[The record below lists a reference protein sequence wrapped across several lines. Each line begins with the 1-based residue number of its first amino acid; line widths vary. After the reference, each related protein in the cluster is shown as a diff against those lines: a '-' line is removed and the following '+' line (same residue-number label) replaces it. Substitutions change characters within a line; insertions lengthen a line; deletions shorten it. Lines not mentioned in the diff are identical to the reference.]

1 MTIKKK
7 LYVMFGVI
15 ILVLLF
21 SSVVTFRSF
30 QNTQKIMAES
40 ISLQETT
47 NIASRLTF
55 HVEALQGAL
64 EVALYA
70 NDPDLRKKL
79 LKKTMDLDQK
89 DKKLIEKLSSSMI
102 GQAGQ
107 VYAQHLKAARKS
119 FYFAEIQIRALLF
132 ANQAIAAQSIYK
144 GSFHQYF
151 NAYRSSALVIQN
163 YNEHLVTNLATKAN
177 MKISRSIKIS
187 LILSI
192 VLIGTT
198 LFLGLGIIRSVSA
211 GVLTVKREMDE
222 MAKGNLVNA
231 NSGSQY
237 HQRDE
242 FGQIIRE
249 MHQSIHQ
256 MAELIRSVHRE
267 VDGINGLSGNLEES
281 SSTLTNRLE
290 VLKDEF
296 SIFTHTADQMIEDAS
311 TLSRIF
317 GETADSTKRAQE
329 TSEECVLSIKGA
341 FGSVFQVTTCITEG
355 QKTMESLVKRSEE
368 IGNIV
373 TEIRMIADQTN
384 LLALNAAIEAARA
397 GEQGRGFA
405 VVADE
410 VRKLADTT
418 GHSINTIQS
427 IVQTV
432 QTDIATLST
441 ALEKSVMMVRESE
454 RDYQTA
460 QGSIG
465 SISEEITS
473 ISKHVLVDLK
483 SSVESQVKAIKE
495 AQSLLLRSIQGFE
508 AMEKVSGKMGDHVQD
523 VRGNAESLKKSV
535 VRFIV

>member
-7 LYVMFGVI
+7 LYLMFGII
-15 ILVLLF
+15 ILVLLL
-21 SSVVTFRSF
+21 SSVITFRSF
-30 QNTQKIMAES
+30 QSTQKIMAES
-40 ISLQETT
+40 IALQEAT
-47 NIASRLTF
+47 NIASHLTF

-70 NDPDLRKKL
+70 NDANFRKEL
-79 LKKTMDLDQK
+79 LKKTMELDKK
-89 DKKLIEKLSSSMI
+89 DKKLISLLSGSMI
-102 GQAGQ
+102 GPAGQ
-107 VYAQHLKAARKS
+107 VYVQHLTAARKS

-132 ANQAIAAQSIYK
+132 ANQSKAAQTIYE

-151 NAYRSSALVIQN
+151 NAYRSSALVIQS
-163 YNEHLVTNLATKAN
+163 YNEHLVSDLARKGDMEIA
-177 MKISRSIKIS
+177 RSIKLS
-187 LILSI
+187 LALSI
-192 VLIGTT
+192 ILIGTT
-198 LFLGLGIIRSVSA
+198 LFLGVGIIRSVSA
-211 GVLTVKREMDE
+211 GVSTVKREMDE
-222 MAKGNLVNA
+222 MARGNLAGMN
-231 NSGSQY
+231 NGSQY
-237 HQRDE
+237 QQKDE
-242 FGQIIRE
+242 FGQIVGE
-249 MHQSIHQ
+249 MRQALNQ

-267 VDGINGLSGNLEES
+267 VDGINGLSGSLEES
-281 SSTLTNRLE
+281 SSSLTNRLV

-296 SIFTHTADQMIEDAS
+296 SVFTRTADQMIKDAS
-311 TLSRIF
+311 TLSRTF
-317 GETADSTKRAQE
+317 GETAESTKRAQE
-329 TSEECVLSIKGA
+329 TSETCVSSIRGA
-341 FGSVFQVTTCITEG
+341 FGSVFQITTCITEG

-410 VRKLADTT
+410 VRKLAETT
-418 GHSINTIQS
+418 SHSINTIQS

-432 QTDIATLST
+432 QKDIATLST
-441 ALEKSVMMVRESE
+441 ALDQSVMMVRESE

-465 SISEEITS
+465 SISEEIAS

-483 SSVESQVKAIKE
+483 SSVEGQIKAIKE
-495 AQSLLLRSIQGFE
+495 AQNLLVRSIQGFE
-508 AMEKVSGKMGDHVQD
+508 AMEKVSGKMGEHVQS
-523 VRGNAESLKKSV
+523 VRGNSESLKNAV

>member
-7 LYVMFGVI
+7 LYVMFGII
-15 ILVLLF
+15 ILILVF
-21 SSVVTFRSF
+21 SSIITFRSF

-40 ISLQETT
+40 IALQKTT

-70 NDPDLRKKL
+70 NDADLRKKL

-89 DKKLIEKLSSSMI
+89 DKNLIEKLAGSMV

-119 FYFAEIQIRALLF
+119 FYFAEIQIRALLL

-151 NAYRSSALVIQN
+151 NAYRSSALVIQS
-163 YNEHLVTNLATKAN
+163 YNEHLVSDLATKAN
-177 MKISRSIKIS
+177 TKIARSIKIS
-187 LILSI
+187 LLLSI

-231 NSGSQY
+231 NNGSQY
-237 HQRDE
+237 HHRDE
-242 FGQIIRE
+242 FGQIITE
-249 MHQSIHQ
+249 MRQALDQ

-267 VDGINGLSGNLEES
+267 VDGINGLSGSLEES
-281 SSTLTNRLE
+281 SSSLTNRLV

-311 TLSRIF
+311 TLSRTF
-317 GETADSTKRAQE
+317 GETAESTKRAQE
-329 TSEECVLSIKGA
+329 TSETCVSSIRGA
-341 FGSVFQVTTCITEG
+341 FGSVFQVTACITEG

-410 VRKLADTT
+410 VRKLAETT
-418 GHSINTIQS
+418 SHSINTIQS
-427 IVQTV
+427 IVGTV

-441 ALEKSVMMVRESE
+441 ALEQSVMMVRESE

-465 SISEEITS
+465 SISEEISS
-473 ISKHVLVDLK
+473 ISKHVLIDLK
-483 SSVESQVKAIKE
+483 SSIESQVKAIKE
-495 AQSLLLRSIQGFE
+495 AQNLLLRSIQGFD
-508 AMEKVSGKMGDHVQD
+508 AMEKVSEKMGEHVQN

>member
-7 LYVMFGVI
+7 LYLMFGII
-15 ILVLLF
+15 ILVLLL
-21 SSVVTFRSF
+21 SSVITFRSF
-30 QNTQKIMAES
+30 QSTQKIMAES
-40 ISLQETT
+40 IALQEAT
-47 NIASRLTF
+47 NIASHLTF

-70 NDPDLRKKL
+70 NDANFRKEL
-79 LKKTMDLDQK
+79 LKKTMELDKK
-89 DKKLIEKLSSSMI
+89 DKKLISLLSGSMI
-102 GQAGQ
+102 GPAGQ
-107 VYAQHLKAARKS
+107 VYVQHLTAARKS

-132 ANQAIAAQSIYK
+132 ANQSKAAQTIYE

-151 NAYRSSALVIQN
+151 NAYRSSALVIQS
-163 YNEHLVTNLATKAN
+163 YNEHLVSDLARKGDMEIA
-177 MKISRSIKIS
+177 RSIKLS
-187 LILSI
+187 LALSI

-211 GVLTVKREMDE
+211 GVSTVKREMDE
-222 MAKGNLVNA
+222 MARGNLAGTSN
-231 NSGSQY
+231 GPQY
-237 HQRDE
+237 HQKDE
-242 FGQIIRE
+242 FGQIVGE
-249 MHQSIHQ
+249 MRQALNQ

-267 VDGINGLSGNLEES
+267 VDGINGLSGSLEES
-281 SSTLTNRLE
+281 SSSLTNRLV

-296 SIFTHTADQMIEDAS
+296 SVFTRTADQMIKDAS
-311 TLSRIF
+311 TLSRTF
-317 GETADSTKRAQE
+317 GETAESTKRAQE
-329 TSEECVLSIKGA
+329 TSETCVSSIRGA
-341 FGSVFQVTTCITEG
+341 FGSVFQITTCITEG

-410 VRKLADTT
+410 VRKLAETT
-418 GHSINTIQS
+418 SHSINTIQS

-432 QTDIATLST
+432 QKDIATLST
-441 ALEKSVMMVRESE
+441 ALDQSVMMVRESE

-465 SISEEITS
+465 SISEEIAS

-483 SSVESQVKAIKE
+483 SSVEGQIKAIKE
-495 AQSLLLRSIQGFE
+495 AQNLLVRSIQGFE
-508 AMEKVSGKMGDHVQD
+508 AMEKVSGKMGEHVQS
-523 VRGNAESLKKSV
+523 VRGNSESLKNAV

>member
-1 MTIKKK
+1 
-7 LYVMFGVI
+7 
-15 ILVLLF
+15 
-21 SSVVTFRSF
+21 
-30 QNTQKIMAES
+30 MAES
-40 ISLQETT
+40 IALQEAT
-47 NIASRLTF
+47 NIASHLTF

-70 NDPDLRKKL
+70 NDANFRKEL
-79 LKKTMDLDQK
+79 LKKTMELDKK
-89 DKKLIEKLSSSMI
+89 DKKLISLLSGSMI
-102 GQAGQ
+102 GPAGQ
-107 VYAQHLKAARKS
+107 VYVQHLTAARKS

-132 ANQAIAAQSIYK
+132 ANQSKAAQTIYE

-151 NAYRSSALVIQN
+151 NAYRSSALVIQS
-163 YNEHLVTNLATKAN
+163 YNEHLVSDLARKGDMEIA
-177 MKISRSIKIS
+177 RSIKLS
-187 LILSI
+187 LALSI

-211 GVLTVKREMDE
+211 GVSTVKREMDE
-222 MAKGNLVNA
+222 MARGNLAGTSN
-231 NSGSQY
+231 GSQY
-237 HQRDE
+237 HQKDE
-242 FGQIIRE
+242 FGQIVGE
-249 MHQSIHQ
+249 MRQALNQ

-267 VDGINGLSGNLEES
+267 VDGINGLSGSLEES
-281 SSTLTNRLE
+281 SSSLTNRLV

-296 SIFTHTADQMIEDAS
+296 SVFTRTADQMIKDAS
-311 TLSRIF
+311 TLSRTF
-317 GETADSTKRAQE
+317 GETAESTKRAQE
-329 TSEECVLSIKGA
+329 TSETCVSSIRGA

-410 VRKLADTT
+410 VRKLAETT
-418 GHSINTIQS
+418 SHSINTIQS

-432 QTDIATLST
+432 QKDIATLST
-441 ALEKSVMMVRESE
+441 ALDQSVMMVRESE

-465 SISEEITS
+465 SISEEIAS

-483 SSVESQVKAIKE
+483 SSVEGQIKAIKE
-495 AQSLLLRSIQGFE
+495 AQNLLVRSIQGFE
-508 AMEKVSGKMGDHVQD
+508 AMEKVSGKMGEHVQS
-523 VRGNAESLKKSV
+523 VRGNSESLKNAV